1 VLISYPI
8 YRLEHR
14 LVHELSSSDV
24 AVSHRVIDG
33 VESGGSHNAA
43 RWHLGAYPPRRAPR
57 SDAFNCATLE
67 AAVALN
73 HHALA
78 GIITLMS
85 IIGAGIR
92 VGRGRV
98 M

>member
-1 VLISYPI
+1 VIHVYV
-8 YRLEHR
+8 
-14 LVHELSSSDV
+14 VHL
-24 AVSHRVIDG
+24 
-33 VESGGSHNAA
+33 
-43 RWHLGAYPPRRAPR
+43 
-57 SDAFNCATLE
+57 SDAFACATLGT
-67 AAVALN
+67 AVALN
-73 HHALA
+73 HHAVT

>member
-1 VLISYPI
+1 M
-8 YRLEHR
+8 
-14 LVHELSSSDV
+14 
-24 AVSHRVIDG
+24 AG
-33 VESGGSHNAA
+33 
-43 RWHLGAYPPRRAPR
+43 RR
-57 SDAFNCATLE
+57 NYCATLE
-67 AAVALN
+67 TAVALN

-78 GIITLMS
+78 GIITLVS